1 MTLAGKRI
9 IVTGAST
16 GIGRAT
22 ALEVASRGAS
32 VAAFDVNDADGGTA
46 VDAINVAGGKAAY
59 WHVDVAVEAGVEA
72 AVAEAT
78 AWLGGGPDVLLHLA
92 GVMGGPSV
100 DIADFS
106 EATWDIVIDINLK
119 GSFLVAKHVATR
131 MLAMGAGVIVL
142 TASGAGVTGPSSS
155 YAYGSSKG
163 GVHGLAMVLSGFLA
177 TRGLRIN
184 DVCPGNVETPLLL
197 ASLQESYERTGD
209 RAAYDARMATL
220 VPPERIAR
228 VFAWLASDDAADVKG
243 TIFTR

>member
-9 IVTGAST
+9 IVTRAST

-22 ALEVASRGAS
+22 ALEVASRGAA
-32 VAAFDVNDADGGTA
+32 VAAFDVNDADGGTV
-46 VDAINVAGGKAAY
+46 VDTITAAGGQAAY
-59 WHVDVAVEAGVEA
+59 WHVDVAVESGVEA
-72 AVAEAT
+72 AVAEAA
-78 AWLGGGPDVLLHLA
+78 AWLGGGPDVLHLA
-92 GVMGGPSV
+92 GVMQGPSV
-100 DIADFS
+100 GIADFS
-106 EATWDIVIDINLK
+106 EATWDTVIDINLK
-119 GSFLVAKHVATR
+119 ESFLVAKHVATR
-131 MLAMGAGVIVL
+131 MLAIGAGVIVL
-142 TASGAGVTGPSSS
+142 TASGVGVTGPSSS

-197 ASLQESYERTGD
+197 ASLQESYEWSGD

-228 VFAWLASDDAADVKG
+228 VHAWLAADDASDVKG